1 MSICCDGVH
10 IALLDKYSLN
20 SGKDTIIE
28 SLPEDWSEEAEE
40 KAPDDAARYKEL
52 QQKLVELNE
61 KRTVA
66 RNRLEQY
73 KTASKLLEPLNGEDS
88 GLQDNLITKNGQVEK
103 ELERMRMLMLRVERG
118 MTGLGEKGDTDEMDI
133 DVSEDKERNGLHLLT

>member
-1 MSICCDGVH
+1 M
-10 IALLDKYSLN
+10 N

-28 SLPEDWSEEAEE
+28 SLPEEWSEEAEE

-73 KTASKLLEPLNGEDS
+73 KTASKLLEPLHGEDS

-118 MTGLGEKGDTDEMDI
+118 MTGLSEKGDKDEMDI
-133 DVSEDKERNGLHLLT
+133 DVIEDKERNALHLLT